1 MVVLREGAGAVAAP
15 ARMHD
20 SACVG
25 GKRKREIEIT

>member
-1 MVVLREGAGAVAAP
+1 MVVLREGVVAAP